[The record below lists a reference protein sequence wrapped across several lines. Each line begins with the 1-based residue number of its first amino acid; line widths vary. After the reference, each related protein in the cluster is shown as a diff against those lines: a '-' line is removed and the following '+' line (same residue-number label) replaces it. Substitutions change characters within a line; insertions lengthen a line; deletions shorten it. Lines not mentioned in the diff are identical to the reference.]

1 MLMPITVRLLMLCS
15 LMLTFSIPASA
26 AILVE
31 ERFSHPNGILVGQ
44 AAVPGPGNAWFAHE
58 DAGKLPILVSDGM
71 AVLRQG
77 SGSGGR
83 EDVNVGFPSTFGTAT
98 TYARF
103 DFELPSSENQDI
115 VNLDAEGS
123 NFVHLQS
130 SLLDSHYRART
141 GILAPASGGD
151 FRLAINANGSRLNEG
166 VAWPTE
172 LSFDTM
178 YRVVVNWNA
187 ATGES
192 KLWLNPVDQ
201 LSANISHTGH
211 STGQRLESFALRQSS
226 DYSGVQ
232 YIENLVVA
240 TTFAEA
246 LIGSVNP
253 DDTGDYN
260 GNGIVDAADYIVWRK
275 NVGTQ
280 NGYQAWRCHFGVG
293 SGGNS
298 IVGGPVPEPS
308 TVELCMFV
316 LAGYLSCPMK
326 PNRRGCA
333 ICIRQQP

>member
-1 MLMPITVRLLMLCS
+1 MRLLMLGF
-15 LMLTFSIPASA
+15 LVLTSSIPANA
-26 AILVE
+26 IILVE
-31 ERFSHPNGILVGQ
+31 ERFSYPNGILVGQ
-44 AAVPGPGNAWFAHE
+44 APVPGPGNAWLAHE
-58 DAGKLPILVSDGM
+58 DAGKFPILISDGM
-71 AVLRQG
+71 AILRQG

-83 EDVNVGFPSTFGTAT
+83 EDANVGFPSTFGTAT
-98 TYARF
+98 TFARF
-103 DFELPSSENQDI
+103 DFELPGSENQDI

-123 NFVHLQS
+123 NFVHLKS

-141 GILAPASGGD
+141 GVLAPASDGD

-187 ATGES
+187 DTGES

-226 DYSGVQ
+226 DYAGVQ
-232 YIENLVVA
+232 YIDNLVVA

-246 LIGSVNP
+246 LTGSVNS
-253 DDTGDYN
+253 DSTGDYN
-260 GNGIVDAADYIVWRK
+260 ADGIVDAADYVVWRK

-280 NGYQAWRCHFGVG
+280 TGYQAWRAHFGVG

-298 IVGGPVPEPS
+298 IVSGHVPEPS
-308 TVELCMFV
+308 TIELCMFV
-316 LAGYLSCPMK
+316 LAGCLSCPIK
-326 PNRRGCA
+326 PNLRGSA
-333 ICIRQQP
+333 ICIHLQP